1 LKRNELT
8 KQVSK
13 CFKDYAKV
21 LGIKQKDAA
30 KELGLSEPAYSQY
43 CSGKRV
49 PTLHVLRK
57 ISKRQPHFAA
67 YVFYYSVGFL

>member
-13 CFKDYAKV
+13 CFKDYAR
-21 LGIKQKDAA
+21 GIKRKAAA

-49 PTLHVLRK
+49 PTLRVLRN
-57 ISKRQPHFAA
+57 ISKRQP
-67 YVFYYSVGFL
+67 VFVRRMFISAMGAV